1 VPPAHPPVSLFS
13 WFILRRLRLDAA
25 RTALT
30 VTGVALGVA
39 VVLAIR
45 LANASAIG
53 GFSAALD
60 VVAGKT
66 SLEVIGVGTG
76 VDETRLAALG
86 WLREW
91 GEVSPVIESDA
102 LAMVEGGRAEAVRVL
117 GVDVLR
123 DQPFREYQLLDTGQP
138 DRRQTPQG
146 LLSLLIEPTSV
157 IITERFARRHG
168 LEVDAG
174 EASRAG
180 PRSTLRL
187 AIGDRVAEFRIR
199 GLLRHEGP
207 ARVVDGN
214 FILMDIAAAQLAFDR
229 LGRVDR
235 VDVRLAEPARLD
247 EAELAIGRRLPAGL
261 SVQRPARRGQQ
272 VEQMLAAFQF
282 NLSALSYVALLVG
295 LFLVYNTVATS
306 VIARREE
313 IGVLRA
319 LGARRGTVLSL
330 FLGEGALLSLVG
342 CALGIPLGSLLA
354 RAAVGFTSSTV
365 TTLYVSQAAG
375 VPALTAWDV
384 ALAIAIAVPLSLG
397 ASAAPAL
404 DAARVSPLSAVR
416 NVREQHTG
424 WRIWRWNLVG
434 LTCLAA
440 AAVASQAG
448 PVGGLPIFGFIAA
461 ILVVFGLAALVPL
474 ALAAGVRVTAG
485 PVRAWLGVEGL
496 LAQANLASALPRLS
510 VSVAALAVSLSM
522 LVAIAV
528 MIGSFRETVIY
539 WVGQTLQADLYVAT
553 ARRANLDA
561 HATISPEL
569 EQAIAGHPDV
579 AAVDRFRALSVP
591 FRERLIV
598 LGSGDFR
605 VLLEHG
611 GLVFK
616 APADGR
622 AALAS
627 AVGRD
632 AVVVSEAL
640 SIRFGVAVGDT
651 IAVPTPSG
659 PRDFQVA
666 AVYYDYST
674 DRGVVV
680 MDRGTFVRH
689 FGDQRPT
696 SLSVY
701 LRAGADPETVRE
713 RMMATL
719 GTSHRLFVHSNAT
732 LRTEVLRIFDA
743 TFAITWGLE
752 AVAIV
757 VAVLG
762 VTATLVTLILERRR
776 DLALLR
782 VVGADLGQIRRMI
795 VIESGL
801 LGLASQVLGSLAGL
815 VLAVILIYVINV
827 QSFGWTIQFHLPVAF
842 LAQAMAA
849 VFVATTLAGLYPARL
864 AAGFR
869 PAEEIST
876 E

>member
-1 VPPAHPPVSLFS
+1 VSLLS
-13 WFILRRLRLDAA
+13 WFILRRLRLEAP

-30 VTGVALGVA
+30 VAGVALGVA

-45 LANASAIG
+45 LANASALG

-66 SLEVIGVGTG
+66 SLEVVGVGTG
-76 VDETRLAALG
+76 VDEARLAALG
-86 WLREW
+86 WLRAW
-91 GEVSPVIESDA
+91 GDVSPVIESEA
-102 LAMVEGGRAEAVRVL
+102 LALVAEGRAEAVRVL

-123 DQPFREYQLLDTGQP
+123 EQPFREYQLIDIGDGKTA
-138 DRRQTPQG
+138 RTAQG
-146 LLSLLIEPTSV
+146 LLSLLVDPAS
-157 IITERFARRHG
+157 IIVTERFARRHG
-168 LEVDAG
+168 LAPG
-174 EASRAG
+174 
-180 PRSTLRL
+180 STLRL
-187 AIGDRVAEFRIR
+187 AIGDRVRPFNIR
-199 GLLRHEGP
+199 GLLRDEGP

-214 FILMDIAAAQLAFDR
+214 FVLMDIAAAQLAFDR

-235 VDVRLAEPARLD
+235 VDVRLADPSRLD
-247 EAELAIGRRLPAGL
+247 EAERAIGARLPAGI

-306 VIARREE
+306 VIARRSE

-319 LGARRGTVLSL
+319 LGTRRGTVLSL
-330 FLGEGALLSLVG
+330 FLAEGALLSLAG
-342 CALGIPLGSLLA
+342 CALGIPLGYAMA
-354 RAAVGFTSSTV
+354 RVAIGLTSSTV
-365 TTLYVSQAAG
+365 TTLYVSQAVG
-375 VPALTAWDV
+375 VPMLGAWDI
-384 ALAIAIAVPLSLG
+384 ALALGIGVPLSLV
-397 ASAAPAL
+397 AAVAPAL
-404 DAARVSPLSAVR
+404 EASRVSPLSAVR
-416 NVREQHTG
+416 DVREEGEGRRT
-424 WRIWRWNLVG
+424 WRWSVGGLV
-434 LTCLAA
+434 CLAGA
-440 AAVASQAG
+440 ALAAQAG
-448 PVGGLPIFGFIAA
+448 PVGGLPLFGFAA
-461 ILVVFGLAALVPL
+461 ALLVVFGLAALVPAAL
-474 ALAAGVRVTAG
+474 AFGTRLAAG
-485 PVRAWLGVEGL
+485 RASRWLGVEGL
-496 LAQANLASALPRLS
+496 LAHANLASALPRLS

-528 MIGSFRETVIY
+528 MIGSFRATVIY

-553 ARRANLDA
+553 ARRSNLDA
-561 HATISPEL
+561 QATISAEL
-569 EQAIAGHPDV
+569 EDAIARHPEV

-591 FRERLIV
+591 FRDRLIV

-640 SIRFGVAVGDT
+640 SIRFGVRVGET
-651 IAVPTPSG
+651 IVVPTPSG
-659 PRDFQVA
+659 PRGFQVA

-680 MDRGTFVRH
+680 MDRATFTRH

-701 LRAGADPETVRE
+701 LKPGAEPEAVRARLMAD
-713 RMMATL
+713 L
-719 GTSHRLFVHSNAT
+719 GSSHRLFVHSNTT
-732 LRTEVLRIFDA
+732 LRAEVLRIFDA
-743 TFAITWGLE
+743 TFAVTWGLE

-762 VTATLVTLILERRR
+762 ITATLVTLMLERRR

-782 VVGADLGQIRRMI
+782 VIGADLGQVRRMV
-795 VIESGL
+795 VIEAGM
-801 LGLASQVLGSLAGL
+801 LGAASQILGGLTGL

-827 QSFGWTIQFHLPVAF
+827 QSFGWTIQFHVPVVF
-842 LAQAMAA
+842 LAQAMAL
-849 VFVATTLAGLYPARL
+849 VLIATTLAGLYPARL
-864 AAGFR
+864 VAGFR
-869 PAEEIST
+869 PAEEISA

>member
-1 VPPAHPPVSLFS
+1 VSLLS
-13 WFILRRLRLDAA
+13 WFILRRLRLEAP

-30 VTGVALGVA
+30 VAGVALGVA

-45 LANASAIG
+45 LANASALG

-66 SLEVIGVGTG
+66 SLEVVGVGTG
-76 VDETRLAALG
+76 VDEARLAALG
-86 WLREW
+86 WLRAW
-91 GEVSPVIESDA
+91 GDVSPVIESEA
-102 LAMVEGGRAEAVRVL
+102 LALVAESRAEAVRVL

-123 DQPFREYQLLDTGQP
+123 EQPFREYQLIDIGDGKTA
-138 DRRQTPQG
+138 RTAQG
-146 LLSLLIEPTSV
+146 LLSLLVDPAS
-157 IITERFARRHG
+157 IIVTERFARRHG
-168 LEVDAG
+168 LAPG
-174 EASRAG
+174 
-180 PRSTLRL
+180 STLRL
-187 AIGDRVAEFRIR
+187 AIGDRVRPFNIR
-199 GLLRHEGP
+199 GLLRDEGP

-214 FILMDIAAAQLAFDR
+214 FVLMDIAAAQLAFDR

-235 VDVRLAEPARLD
+235 VDVRLADPSRLD
-247 EAELAIGRRLPAGL
+247 EAERAIGARLPAGI

-295 LFLVYNTVATS
+295 LFLLYNTVATS
-306 VIARREE
+306 VIARRSE

-319 LGARRGTVLSL
+319 LGTRRGTVLSL
-330 FLGEGALLSLVG
+330 FLAEGALLSLAG
-342 CALGIPLGSLLA
+342 CALGIPLGYAMA
-354 RAAVGFTSSTV
+354 RVAIGLTSSTV
-365 TTLYVSQAAG
+365 TTLYVSQAVG
-375 VPALTAWDV
+375 VPMLGAWDI
-384 ALAIAIAVPLSLG
+384 ALALGIGVPLSLV
-397 ASAAPAL
+397 AAVAPAL
-404 DAARVSPLSAVR
+404 EASRVSPLSAVR
-416 NVREQHTG
+416 DVREEGEGRRT
-424 WRIWRWNLVG
+424 WRWSVGGLV
-434 LTCLAA
+434 CLAGA
-440 AAVASQAG
+440 ALAAQAG
-448 PVGGLPIFGFIAA
+448 PVGGLPLFGFAA
-461 ILVVFGLAALVPL
+461 ALLVVFGLAALVPATL
-474 ALAAGVRVTAG
+474 AFGTRLAAG
-485 PVRAWLGVEGL
+485 RASRWLGVEGL
-496 LAQANLASALPRLS
+496 LAHANLASALPRLS

-553 ARRANLDA
+553 ARRSNLDA
-561 HATISPEL
+561 QATISAEL
-569 EQAIAGHPDV
+569 EDAIARHPEV

-591 FRERLIV
+591 FRDRLIV

-640 SIRFGVAVGDT
+640 SIRFGVRVGET
-651 IAVPTPSG
+651 IVVPTPSG
-659 PRDFQVA
+659 PRGFQVA

-680 MDRGTFVRH
+680 MDRATFTRH

-701 LRAGADPETVRE
+701 LKPGAEPEAVRARLMAD
-713 RMMATL
+713 L
-719 GTSHRLFVHSNAT
+719 GSSHRLFVHSNTT
-732 LRTEVLRIFDA
+732 LRAEVLRIFDA
-743 TFAITWGLE
+743 TFAVTWGLE

-762 VTATLVTLILERRR
+762 ITATLVTLMLERRR

-782 VVGADLGQIRRMI
+782 VIGADLGQVRRMV
-795 VIESGL
+795 VIEAGM
-801 LGLASQVLGSLAGL
+801 LGAASQILGGLTGL

-827 QSFGWTIQFHLPVAF
+827 QSFGWTIQFHVPVVF
-842 LAQAMAA
+842 LAQAMAL
-849 VFVATTLAGLYPARL
+849 VLIATTLAGLYPARL
-864 AAGFR
+864 VAGFR
-869 PAEEIST
+869 PAEEISA